1 MRIAISLDMEGIS
14 GTVSFK
20 QIVAGNHFGS
30 PGNPEF
36 ERAQRLATGDVNA
49 AIAGAREAGATR
61 FFVHDTHWLDEI
73 NLLLDELDESA
84 EYVGG
89 QPLLLWEDLGPDYDA
104 AFLIGYHARA
114 GQVGIMSH
122 VYSDLICDLRLNGQ
136 PAGEGALAAALAGY
150 YDVPTVLVSGDDCVC
165 AEMRDWCPAIETA
178 QTKVSISRYAA
189 RCLPVKGAQATI
201 KAAARRAVTGLANPG
216 RFGPPCPPLKIQPP
230 ITLEVRWRNHQTAR
244 SVALMPGVELVGLET
259 SRFTHADFAIVDR
272 ALKAMLH
279 IAMSPVNAGHVQMP

>member
-20 QIVAGNHFGS
+20 QIVAGS
-30 PGNPEF
+30 PEF

-61 FFVHDTHWLDEI
+61 FFIHDTHWLDEV
-73 NLLLDELDESA
+73 NLLIDELDDSA

-89 QPLLLWEDLGPDYDA
+89 QPLLLWEDLSPDYDA

-122 VYSDLICDLRLNGQ
+122 VYSDLICDLRLNSQ
-136 PAGEGALAAALAGY
+136 SAGEGVLAAALAGY
-150 YDVPTVLVSGDDCVC
+150 YQVPTVLVSGDDCVC
-165 AEMRDWCPAIETA
+165 ADMRLWCPTIETA

-189 RCLPVKGAQATI
+189 RCLPVKEARANI
-201 KAAARRAVTGLANPG
+201 KEAARRAVAGLANHQ
-216 RFGPPCPPLKIQPP
+216 PLKIQPP
-230 ITLEVRWRNHQTAR
+230 ITLEVRWRNNQTAR
-244 SVALMPGVELVGLET
+244 SVALMPGVEQVGLET
-259 SRFTHADFAIVDR
+259 TRFTHDDFAEVDR

-279 IAMSPVNAGHVQMP
+279 IALSPVNAGHVQMP